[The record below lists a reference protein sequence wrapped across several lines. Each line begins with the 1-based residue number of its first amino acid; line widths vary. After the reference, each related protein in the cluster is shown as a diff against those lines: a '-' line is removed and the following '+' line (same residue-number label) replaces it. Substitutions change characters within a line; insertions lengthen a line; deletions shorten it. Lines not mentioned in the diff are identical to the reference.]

1 MNIPHNMFGLTRGN
15 AVVESHQGLI
25 EQEIDSDRVAQRPA
39 DQHFKPLHKKYLPD
53 EKSHATGF
61 VARCLEF
68 YRHLDQ
74 GRPTHAHINH
84 RAFWAAWAYLAA
96 LTGLVYVYRIE
107 GRAFQIVLATTLAA
121 LPIYEIVPFRLKKP
135 LAGFASLIALAQ
147 IFGNTTA
154 AWVVGFATV
163 LVGFAR
169 ISRIQWQT
177 RAAIITSTALI
188 LAIVRSTSLGA
199 NIPPTFWPVAGT
211 ILMFRLMIYMYEL
224 KHAKKNE
231 TLADAI
237 SYFMILPNWCF
248 MHFPVVDYRTLQ
260 RGFYSRDI
268 IHTRRRGL
276 QMMFVGVTHLLFYR
290 VVYHELLIRPQ
301 DVKGLATLGAYLACN
316 YLLYLRVSGQFHIA
330 CGLLHL
336 YGHHMPETHNKY
348 LLAHSFT
355 DYWRRI
361 NIYWKDFMVKTV
373 FNPVF
378 FRMRKKPQPLAL
390 GVATIAVFVAT
401 WALHAW
407 QSFWLR
413 GHWGFSLTDAL
424 FWGILGAAVLVNVQL
439 DARKKPGLKSAS
451 AGTLSK
457 VRHLAGIAGM
467 LLSITL
473 LWSLW
478 SSAGLGEWLSMMQR
492 GLSGL

>member
-1 MNIPHNMFGLTRGN
+1 M
-15 AVVESHQGLI
+15 VESNSGLI
-25 EQEIDSDRVAQRPA
+25 ESDTKHVELARPSA
-39 DQHFKPLHKKYLPD
+39 GSSHRLPHKQYLPESQPAAASITD
-53 EKSHATGF
+53 RLFTIYK
-61 VARCLEF
+61 R
-68 YRHLDQ
+68 LDQ
-74 GRPTHAHINH
+74 GRPAHAHISH
-84 RAFWAAWAYLAA
+84 RAFWSAWAYLAA
-96 LTGLVYVYRIE
+96 LSGVVYVYRVE
-107 GRAFQIVLATTLAA
+107 GRAFQIVLATALAS
-121 LPIYEIVPFRLKKP
+121 LPVYEIVPFRLKKP
-135 LAGFASLIALAQ
+135 LAGFASLVAMAQ
-147 IFGNTTA
+147 IFGNATTVC
-154 AWVVGFATV
+154 VVGFAA
-163 LVGFAR
+163 LMVGFAR
-169 ISRIQWQT
+169 ISKINWQA
-177 RAAIITSTALI
+177 RAAVIAGTAI
-188 LAIVRSTSLGA
+188 ALAVVRSTSAGA
-199 NIPPTFWPVAGT
+199 YVPPTFWPVAGT
-211 ILMFRLMIYMYEL
+211 MLMFRLMLYMYEM
-224 KHAKKNE
+224 KHAKKTE
-231 TLADAI
+231 SVADAI

-248 MHFPVVDYRTLQ
+248 MHFPVVDYRSLQ
-260 RGFYSRDI
+260 RGFYARDI
-268 IHTRRRGL
+268 VQTRRRGL

-290 VVYHELLIRPQ
+290 IVYHELLIRPQ
-301 DVKGLATLGAYLACN
+301 DVTGLATLGAYLGCN

-378 FRMRKKPQPLAL
+378 FRMRRKPQPVALA
-390 GVATIAVFVAT
+390 VATVAVFVAT

-439 DARKKPGLKSAS
+439 DARKKPVMKSAP
-451 AGTLSK
+451 AGTLAQLRYGLS
-457 VRHLAGIAGM
+457 IAGM

-478 SSAGLGEWLSMMQR
+478 SSAGLGEWLSMMGR
-492 GLSGL
+492 GLSGF

>member
-1 MNIPHNMFGLTRGN
+1 M
-15 AVVESHQGLI
+15 VESHQGWI
-25 EQEIDSDRVAQRPA
+25 EREIDSDEGAQQRLA
-39 DQHFKPLHKKYLPD
+39 GQHFKPLHKKYLPD
-53 EKSHATGF
+53 EKSQVAGF
-61 VARCLEF
+61 AQRCLEI
-68 YRHLDQ
+68 YRDLDQ
-74 GRPTHAHINH
+74 GRPAHAHISH
-84 RAFWAAWAYLAA
+84 RAFWAAWAYLAV
-96 LTGLVYVYRIE
+96 LTAVVYIYRVE
-107 GRAFQIVLATTLAA
+107 GRAFQIVLATALATL
-121 LPIYEIVPFRLKKP
+121 PVYEIVPFRLKKP

-147 IFGNTTA
+147 IFGNYTA
-154 AWVVGFATV
+154 ACVVGFAA
-163 LVGFAR
+163 LMVGFAR
-169 ISRIQWQT
+169 ISKIQWQA
-177 RAAIITSTALI
+177 RAGVLAGVAMAL
-188 LAIVRSTSLGA
+188 AVVRSTSLSA
-199 NIPPTFWPVAGT
+199 QIPPTFWPVAGT
-211 ILMFRLMIYMYEL
+211 MLMFRLMIYMYEL
-224 KHAKKNE
+224 KHAKKTE
-231 TLADAI
+231 SLADAI

-260 RGFYSRDI
+260 RGFYAKDI
-268 IHTRRRGL
+268 TQTRRRGL
-276 QMMFVGVTHLLFYR
+276 QMMFIGVTHLLFYR
-290 VVYHELLIRPQ
+290 IVYHELLIRPQ

-378 FRMRKKPQPLAL
+378 FRMRKKPQPVALA
-390 GVATIAVFVAT
+390 VATVAVFVAT

-439 DARKKPGLKSAS
+439 DARKKPGKKTTS
-451 AGTLSK
+451 AGTLVQLRYGLS
-457 VRHLAGIAGM
+457 ISGM

-478 SSAGLGEWLSMMQR
+478 SSASLGEWLSMMQR

>member
-1 MNIPHNMFGLTRGN
+1 
-15 AVVESHQGLI
+15 VVETAEDSTQR
-25 EQEIDSDRVAQRPA
+25 EQKLSSRHSAPSQ
-39 DQHFKPLHKKYLPD
+39 QKLPHRQYQPQ
-53 EKSHATGF
+53 ESRAIGSSANWFRAAYQK
-61 VARCLEF
+61 
-68 YRHLDQ
+68 LDQ
-74 GRPTHAHINH
+74 GRPAHAYISH

-107 GRAFQIVLATTLAA
+107 GRAFQIVLGTTLAT
-121 LPIYEIVPFRLKKP
+121 LPLYEIVPFRLKKP
-135 LAGFASLIALAQ
+135 LAGFSAAVALAM
-147 IFGNTTA
+147 IFGNATA
-154 AWVVGFATV
+154 ACALGFAA
-163 LVGFAR
+163 LMVGLAR
-169 ISRIQWQT
+169 LSKIGWQT
-177 RAAIITSTALI
+177 RAAVIASIAII
-188 LAIVRSTSLGA
+188 LAVVRSTSLA
-199 NIPPTFWPVAGT
+199 NSLPPTFWPVAGT
-211 ILMFRLMIYMYEL
+211 MLMFRLMLYMYEL
-224 KHAKKNE
+224 KHAKNRE
-231 TLADAI
+231 TLSDAV
-237 SYFMILPNWCF
+237 SYFLILPNWCF

-260 RGFYSRDI
+260 RGFYAKDI
-268 IHTRRRGL
+268 TLTRRRGL
-276 QMMFVGVTHLLFYR
+276 QMMFVGVTHLLCYR

-301 DVKGLATLGAYLACN
+301 DVTGLATLGAYLACN
-316 YLLYLRVSGQFHIA
+316 YLLYLRVSGQFHVA

-378 FRMRKKPQPLAL
+378 FRLRKRPQPVAL
-390 GVATIAVFVAT
+390 GVATVAVFVAT

-439 DARKKPGLKSAS
+439 DARRKPGIKAESKGIWS
-451 AGTLSK
+451 TIRYGTSI
-457 VRHLAGIAGM
+457 GGM

-478 SSAGLGEWLSMMQR
+478 SSASLAEWLSMMKR
-492 GLSGL
+492 GLSQF